1 MAHIELDRRQIV
13 AAAAGAGALLFC
25 PAAVRAQ
32 PRPDRTHDEGAQ
44 VPAAL
49 IPRRLLFGDP
59 ERSLVRISPDGRRL
73 AFLAPVDGVLNVW
86 VSPIDDLAR
95 ARPLTRAADRNLGPW
110 LLWLH
115 NNRHVV
121 FFREQGGDE
130 NWQAH
135 RVDVESGGIVALTP
149 GPGVKSY
156 VHQHSHHFPDELL
169 IAHNERDKRF
179 FDIFRVNVVT
189 GHSTLIQA
197 NNGFVGFFTDPQFR
211 VRFAVRST
219 ADGGWDYLQRGT
231 DGDWHL
237 FARID
242 MADAMNTRPIEFS
255 DDGKELYWLDSRGRD
270 KAAVVAQDLAT
281 GATRVLAENMK
292 ADVVELTLE
301 PLTYRPIA
309 GTSVFA
315 RRTWHVTDR
324 DYADDFANLAKLSD
338 GDLVSVDLSD
348 DKRQAVAYYE
358 RDAAAAQFFH
368 YDRAAKQAR
377 FLFTARPALERA
389 PLVAMEPVVVRA
401 RDGLDL
407 VCYLSR
413 PHGADKD
420 KPLPMVLCVHGGPWA
435 RDFWG
440 LQPTHQWLADRG
452 YAALSVNY
460 RGSTGFG
467 KAFVNAANLEWAGRM
482 HDDLIDATDW
492 AIGRGIADEK
502 RVAIYGASYGGYA
515 ALVGVTFT
523 PEKFACAIDVF
534 GVSNLVTFLR
544 AIPDYWKP
552 WQTIWKARMGDYTTD
567 AGQKFL
573 QERSPLNHVGRI
585 VRPLLIGQGAN
596 DVRVKASESEQIVAA
611 MQARNI
617 PVTYVYYSDEGHGF
631 RRPENRRSFVAV
643 AEMFLARH
651 LGGRYE
657 PVGDDFAG
665 STIEFKAG
673 RELIAGLG

>member
-1 MAHIELDRRQIV
+1 MAHFEYDRRQIV
-13 AAAAGAGALLFC
+13 AAAAGAGALMFC

-32 PRPDRTHDEGAQ
+32 PRPDRVRDEGARA
-44 VPAAL
+44 PAAL

-59 ERSLVRISPDGRRL
+59 ERSIVRLSPDGRRL

-86 VSPIDDLAR
+86 VSPIDDLAQ
-95 ARPLTRAADRNLGPW
+95 ARPLTRATDRNLGPW

-169 IAHNERDKRF
+169 IAHNERDKHF

-189 GHSTLIQA
+189 GHGTLVQA

-219 ADGGWDYLQRGT
+219 ADGGWDYLQRGA

-270 KAAVVAQDLAT
+270 TAAVVAQDLAT
-281 GATRVLAENMK
+281 GATRVLAENAK
-292 ADVVELTLE
+292 ADVVELTLA

-309 GTSVFA
+309 GTSMFA
-315 RRTWHVTDR
+315 RRTWHVIDR
-324 DYADDFANLAKLSD
+324 DYADDYAHLAKLSD
-338 GDLVSVDLSD
+338 GDLVSVDRSD
-348 DKRQAVAYYE
+348 DGRQALAYYE
-358 RDAAAAQFFH
+358 RDAASGQLFH
-368 YDRAAKQAR
+368 YDRAARQGR
-377 FLFTARPALERA
+377 FLFTTRPALEDA

-401 RDGLDL
+401 RDGLEL

-413 PHGADKD
+413 PRGSDKD

-435 RDFWG
+435 RDVWG

-492 AIGRGIADEK
+492 AIHSGIADEK

-552 WQTIWKARMGDYTTD
+552 WQTIWKTRMGDYTTE

-643 AEMFLARH
+643 AEMFLAKH

-665 STIEFKAG
+665 STIAFKAG
-673 RELIAGLG
+673 RELIAGL